1 MPKGLKQ
8 LSLKKKAKRQI
19 NIGRKKKSLMLMQ
32 NQLDQQ
38 LQRMEVRIKY
48 VKSLIQVT
56 SQEVEVEEE
65 EAVEV
70 AVEVVKEVMPL
81 KTEMMIEELE
91 AVEVEVKV
99 PEVEETVKE
108 VEEDEEMVKEV
119 VEDEEMVKEVAE
131 EEEMVREVVEEEETV
146 REVVE
151 EEETVREVDTEE
163 EEKISTLIPGN
174 GNIKMKNAHNTNTT
188 KISKWMKTQKL
199 IHIPKKMQSSN
210 YQTRITTD
218 LRWTNWIKELKNVNL
233 VSVME
238 LQRKSKFSW
247 VARLEVNQ
255 RLSEMKL
262 LKISLKSRVLEMKR
276 KQSLTN

>member
-1 MPKGLKQ
+1 
-8 LSLKKKAKRQI
+8 
-19 NIGRKKKSLMLMQ
+19 MQ

-151 EEETVREVDTEE
+151 EEETVREVVEEEEMVREVVTEE

>member
-119 VEDEEMVKEVAE
+119 AE
-131 EEEMVREVVEEEETV
+131 EEEMV